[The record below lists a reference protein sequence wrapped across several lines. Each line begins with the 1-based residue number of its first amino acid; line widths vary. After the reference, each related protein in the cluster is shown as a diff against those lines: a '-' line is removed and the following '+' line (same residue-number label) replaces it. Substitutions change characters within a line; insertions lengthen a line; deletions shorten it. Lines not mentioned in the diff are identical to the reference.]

1 MTRVEN
7 IGEQGAQRR
16 RTSGLVWLA
25 LSGVAIVLLVVTHA
39 PRPTR
44 LLLAVPVGLAAIGL
58 LQAREKT

>member
-16 RTSGLVWLA
+16 RKGGLVWLA
-25 LSGVAIVLLVVTHA
+25 LSGVAIVLLVITHA
-39 PRPTR
+39 PRPAR
-44 LLLAVPVGLAAIGL
+44 LLIAIPVGLAAIGL